1 MPNVKLRGVEQTS
14 TISVRCAEED
24 KIAVQEYCARHYTN
38 ASALIKTLLIKEKI
52 IAPCYFDMD

>member
-1 MPNVKLRGVEQTS
+1 MANLKLRGAEQTS
-14 TISVRCAEED
+14 TISVRCAEAD
-24 KIAVQEYCARHYTN
+24 KVAVQEYCQRNYTN